1 MKTLDLLDEKAS
13 INKTI
18 LLLAWPTIVKQI
30 LLMCVNDTAMV
41 GPLGAIATSA
51 VSLNVSVLLLV
62 NGFLMALA
70 IGYIVIIAN
79 NIESENY
86 EKSRMVVNQGIII
99 ALLAGVVIFVIMLF
113 LGSNIPYILGAD
125 VSIVKDSQEYIKF
138 LTIVFIPQ
146 GLMIMSNGIFRAS
159 GDTKTPFLVNIL
171 NNIINVVLTLCL
183 FFHQMKFLY

>member
-41 GPLGAIATSA
+41 GSLGAIATSA
-51 VSLNVSVLLLV
+51 VFLNVFVLLLV

-70 IGYIVIIAN
+70 IGYSVIIAN

-86 EKSRMVVNQGIII
+86 EKSRMVVNQGIMI
-99 ALLAGVVIFVIMLF
+99 ALLAGVAIFVIMLF
-113 LGSNIPYILGAD
+113 FRIQY
-125 VSIVKDSQEYIKF
+125 SIYSW
-138 LTIVFIPQ
+138 
-146 GLMIMSNGIFRAS
+146 G
-159 GDTKTPFLVNIL
+159 
-171 NNIINVVLTLCL
+171 
-183 FFHQMKFLY
+183 

>member
-30 LLMCVNDTAMV
+30 LLMCENDTAMV
-41 GPLGAIATSA
+41 GPLGAIATAA
-51 VSLNVSVLLLV
+51 VSLNVSVHLLV

-70 IGYIVIIAN
+70 IGYSVIIAN

-86 EKSRMVVNQGIII
+86 EKSRMVVNQVIMI

-113 LGSNIPYILGAD
+113 FRIQY
-125 VSIVKDSQEYIKF
+125 SIYSW
-138 LTIVFIPQ
+138 
-146 GLMIMSNGIFRAS
+146 
-159 GDTKTPFLVNIL
+159 
-171 NNIINVVLTLCL
+171 C
-183 FFHQMKFLY
+183 

>member
-30 LLMCVNDTAMV
+30 LLMCENDTAMV
-41 GPLGAIATSA
+41 GPLGAIATAA
-51 VSLNVSVLLLV
+51 VSLNVSVHLLV

-70 IGYIVIIAN
+70 IGYSVIIAN

-86 EKSRMVVNQGIII
+86 EKSRMVVNQGIMI

-125 VSIVKDSQEYIKF
+125 VSIVKDSQEYIK
-138 LTIVFIPQ
+138 
-146 GLMIMSNGIFRAS
+146 
-159 GDTKTPFLVNIL
+159 
-171 NNIINVVLTLCL
+171 
-183 FFHQMKFLY
+183 

>member
-86 EKSRMVVNQGIII
+86 EKSRMVVNQGIMI